1 MSKGHLFC
9 FGLGYVAQKLSKEL
23 IFWEFSGTHRGERE
37 LKENEYLFNDEGNL
51 DSSVLK
57 DVTHILISIPPTEQG
72 DLVYNCLYDTIKN
85 LPKLEWLGYI
95 SSTSV
100 YGDHGGDWVD
110 ENSETRANDF
120 LGLNRLKAEKQWL
133 STKLPVNIIRMAGIY
148 GPGRSVFDR
157 IKIGNVAPIHKEGHF
172 FSRIHIDDIVMI
184 LKKMLKD
191 NSPGEIY
198 NFADD
203 FPCSQHEIVQYAYH
217 LLGKSEP
224 EIIDFKDAELSEAML
239 HYYMANKRISNHKV
253 KKRYNLELKNPDY
266 KKGLASIYCSPRK
279 GPKN

>member
-9 FGLGYVAQKLSKEL
+9 FGLGYVAQELSKEL
-23 IFWEFSGTHRGERE
+23 ILWEFSGTHRGERE
-37 LKENEYLFNDEGNL
+37 FKENEYLFNDEGIL
-51 DSSVLK
+51 DSSLLK

-85 LPKLEWLGYI
+85 LPQLEWLGYI

-172 FSRIHIDDIVMI
+172 FSRIHIDDIVLI

-191 NSPGEIY
+191 SSPGEIY

-203 FPCSQHEIVQYAYH
+203 FPCSQREIVQYAYH

-224 EIIDFKDAELSEAML
+224 EIIDFKDAKLSEAML

-266 KKGLASIYCSPRK
+266 KKGLASIFHEGMKYT
-279 GPKN
+279 